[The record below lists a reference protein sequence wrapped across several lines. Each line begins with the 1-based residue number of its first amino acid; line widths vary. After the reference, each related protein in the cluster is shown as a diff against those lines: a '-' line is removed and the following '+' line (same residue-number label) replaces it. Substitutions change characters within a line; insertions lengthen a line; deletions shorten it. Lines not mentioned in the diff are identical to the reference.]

1 MRALTI
7 LVLLALV
14 GCSHSPRYVPPR
26 GRGEGSLVVYDPGIA
41 RRLEEI
47 YGEDLRFAKEVT
59 PEDWK
64 RRGIGHFLEL
74 FVLPIRNQL

>member
-1 MRALTI
+1 M
-7 LVLLALV
+7 
-14 GCSHSPRYVPPR
+14 
-26 GRGEGSLVVYDPGIA
+26 YDPGIA